1 MSQPVAIKGVK
12 SGIVLKLDAGMDFN
26 ELLPLIKEKFSAS
39 SSFFGNAGMAL
50 SVEGREVTEA
60 ETARIIEIIE
70 SNTELRIGAVFI
82 NDDLLEKKFSDALHA
97 NGMKNRS
104 ESADVARQIGKLTQ
118 ENQALAEALE
128 KSGSFNSNTAEIFAG
143 NLRSGS
149 SYVANGSL
157 LILGDVKPGAE
168 VVAGGCIFVLGSLLG
183 NASAGAMG
191 DDRAFV
197 MALNLDPLQIRI
209 SDSLAISEDK
219 DSARSKR
226 RSIFSRPQGE
236 SNGPEVAVIS
246 DGHIVIRKFDR
257 AFLGST
263 EFLKA
268 IETEDKGNE

>member
-12 SGIVLKLDAGMDFN
+12 SGIVLKLDPSMDFN

-39 SSFFGNAGMAL
+39 ASFFGNAGMAL
-50 SVEGREVTEA
+50 SVEGREVSEA
-60 ETARIIEIIE
+60 ETSKIIEIIE
-70 SNTELRIGAVFI
+70 KNTELKIGAVFI
-82 NDDLLEKKFSDALHA
+82 NDELLEKKFSDALHA
-97 NGMKNRS
+97 NGMKNRT

-118 ENQALAEALE
+118 ENEALVE
-128 KSGSFNSNTAEIFAG
+128 ALRNSGSFNSNTAEIFVG

-149 SYVANGSL
+149 SYGAKGSL

-168 VVAGGCIFVLGSLLG
+168 VFAGGCIFVLGSLLG

-197 MALNLDPLQIRI
+197 MALNLDPLQVRI
-209 SDSLAISEDK
+209 ADSLAISEDK
-219 DSARSKR
+219 ESGKGKR
-226 RSIFSRPQGE
+226 LSIFRGSQGQ

-246 DGHIVIRKFDR
+246 NGHIVIKKFDR

-268 IETEDKGNE
+268 IGTEDKGK